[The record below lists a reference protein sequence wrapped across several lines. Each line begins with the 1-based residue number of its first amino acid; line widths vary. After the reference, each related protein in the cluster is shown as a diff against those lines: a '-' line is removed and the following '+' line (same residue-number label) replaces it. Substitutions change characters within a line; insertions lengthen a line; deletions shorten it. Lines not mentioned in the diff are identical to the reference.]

1 MRSRAALFEFQ
12 YRLENY
18 WVATAG
24 IGYEDLRSK
33 NGGVSRTDDL
43 WYAVASLQRNLV
55 PNAFLRLSMK
65 YEDQDS
71 SRETFSFDRLTAEIG
86 FKVVF

>member
-1 MRSRAALFEFQ
+1 LADGLTCELVRGKDEQTMGRWKSSVHSL
-12 YRLENY
+12 N
-18 WVATAG
+18 
-24 IGYEDLRSK
+24 K
-33 NGGVSRTDDL
+33 CGVSRTEDL

-55 PNAFLRLSMK
+55 PNASLRLSMK